1 MKKAKKTVRKVGS
14 SVLIGVYM
22 IMLIICAY
30 LNSYNIKLD
39 TSMVINIVMF
49 IIVAIIFGWAIKKSF
64 NPTYKIQQDL
74 EWETKNINN
83 TYETENCLLFEFYN
97 KKDTS
102 IFDQK
107 DLKKAYESYKKEM
120 QYLESQGT
128 NGTKCDIEDYINRD
142 LIDDIAKKNLIN
154 LVPGAMTGM
163 GILGTFI
170 GLSFGLQ
177 NFNTGTSE
185 EIAASIAPLM
195 DGIKVA
201 FHTSVYGMVFSLF
214 FNLIYKT
221 RFEGVYNAVDDFIDT
236 YHKYVS
242 PDSDNDNISKIIAG
256 QQQQTQSILNPIIIN
271 FQKLNDNIETMC
283 SVQQEQVIPRMDALN
298 NSFEMFAKL
307 VGDNQ
312 MKGMEGL
319 IDKFTTQ
326 TNAVMTESFQ
336 NLKESISQTCDMQ
349 EKNSEHMQEIL
360 TRVQGMT
367 LNIQQINELSQKT
380 VADMSGYVE
389 KVENLQDVITEN
401 CKQFDERIENNTAFE
416 DKIKSYVDTVEE
428 YQKQCGQSTEQCAAE
443 LKHQI
448 EIFEEIEKK
457 IIEDVKMEMEAV
469 MTNASKCNKQ
479 IADASTQQ
487 ISSLEEGFR
496 NLDVKIA
503 EAADNVTGY
512 IKNLIQ
518 GLGDASQGANYQL
531 RAEIMKTLTEF
542 NEEFTKNISD
552 MTVELNRTVKE
563 IGGASAELGTMGKEF
578 NGQLKKN
585 LTDSLEAF
593 DKELANICEHLSGTL
608 LNIQS
613 TIGRVPGITGEAFK
627 GMEKAISEVE
637 VQMMDL
643 VNQVSIVT
651 STVQNQ
657 TFEKDESLSLE

>member
-1 MKKAKKTVRKVGS
+1 
-14 SVLIGVYM
+14 
-22 IMLIICAY
+22 
-30 LNSYNIKLD
+30 
-39 TSMVINIVMF
+39 
-49 IIVAIIFGWAIKKSF
+49 
-64 NPTYKIQQDL
+64 
-74 EWETKNINN
+74 
-83 TYETENCLLFEFYN
+83 
-97 KKDTS
+97 
-102 IFDQK
+102 
-107 DLKKAYESYKKEM
+107 M

-201 FHTSVYGMVFSLF
+201 FHTSIYGMVFSLF

-221 RFEGVYNAVDDFIDT
+221 RFEGVYNAVDDFIDA

-469 MTNASKCNKQ
+469 MTNASECNKQ

-518 GLGDASQGANYQL
+518 GLGDASQGANDQL
-531 RAEIMKTLTEF
+531 RTEIMKTLTEF

-552 MTVELNRTVKE
+552 MTVELNSTVKE

>member
-1 MKKAKKTVRKVGS
+1 
-14 SVLIGVYM
+14 
-22 IMLIICAY
+22 
-30 LNSYNIKLD
+30 
-39 TSMVINIVMF
+39 
-49 IIVAIIFGWAIKKSF
+49 
-64 NPTYKIQQDL
+64 
-74 EWETKNINN
+74 
-83 TYETENCLLFEFYN
+83 
-97 KKDTS
+97 
-102 IFDQK
+102 
-107 DLKKAYESYKKEM
+107 M

-201 FHTSVYGMVFSLF
+201 FHTSIYGMVFSLF
-214 FNLIYKT
+214 FNLIYKA
-221 RFEGVYNAVDDFIDT
+221 RFEGVYNAVDDFIDA

-298 NSFEMFAKL
+298 NNFEMFAKL

-380 VADMSGYVE
+380 VTDMSSYVE

-443 LKHQI
+443 LKRQL

-469 MTNASKCNKQ
+469 TTNASECNRR
-479 IADASTQQ
+479 IADASIQQ

-503 EAADNVTGY
+503 EIADNMTGY
-512 IKNLIQ
+512 IKNLIE
-518 GLGDASQGANYQL
+518 GLGDASQGANDQL

-552 MTVELNRTVKE
+552 MTVELSNTVKE

-578 NGQLKKN
+578 NGHLKKN

-627 GMEKAISEVE
+627 GMEKAINEVE

-643 VNQVSIVT
+643 VNQVSIVN

-657 TFEKDESLSLE
+657 ISEKDESLSLE

>member
-1 MKKAKKTVRKVGS
+1 M
-14 SVLIGVYM
+14 
-22 IMLIICAY
+22 
-30 LNSYNIKLD
+30 
-39 TSMVINIVMF
+39 
-49 IIVAIIFGWAIKKSF
+49 
-64 NPTYKIQQDL
+64 
-74 EWETKNINN
+74 
-83 TYETENCLLFEFYN
+83 
-97 KKDTS
+97 
-102 IFDQK
+102 
-107 DLKKAYESYKKEM
+107 YESYKKEM

-201 FHTSVYGMVFSLF
+201 FHTSIYGMVFSLF

-349 EKNSEHMQEIL
+349 EK
-360 TRVQGMT
+360 T
-367 LNIQQINELSQKT
+367 
-380 VADMSGYVE
+380 
-389 KVENLQDVITEN
+389 
-401 CKQFDERIENNTAFE
+401 
-416 DKIKSYVDTVEE
+416 
-428 YQKQCGQSTEQCAAE
+428 
-443 LKHQI
+443 
-448 EIFEEIEKK
+448 
-457 IIEDVKMEMEAV
+457 
-469 MTNASKCNKQ
+469 
-479 IADASTQQ
+479 
-487 ISSLEEGFR
+487 
-496 NLDVKIA
+496 
-503 EAADNVTGY
+503 
-512 IKNLIQ
+512 
-518 GLGDASQGANYQL
+518 
-531 RAEIMKTLTEF
+531 
-542 NEEFTKNISD
+542 
-552 MTVELNRTVKE
+552 
-563 IGGASAELGTMGKEF
+563 
-578 NGQLKKN
+578 
-585 LTDSLEAF
+585 
-593 DKELANICEHLSGTL
+593 ANIC
-608 LNIQS
+608 
-613 TIGRVPGITGEAFK
+613 RKF
-627 GMEKAISEVE
+627 
-637 VQMMDL
+637 
-643 VNQVSIVT
+643 
-651 STVQNQ
+651 
-657 TFEKDESLSLE
+657 

>member
-1 MKKAKKTVRKVGS
+1 
-14 SVLIGVYM
+14 
-22 IMLIICAY
+22 
-30 LNSYNIKLD
+30 
-39 TSMVINIVMF
+39 
-49 IIVAIIFGWAIKKSF
+49 
-64 NPTYKIQQDL
+64 
-74 EWETKNINN
+74 
-83 TYETENCLLFEFYN
+83 
-97 KKDTS
+97 
-102 IFDQK
+102 
-107 DLKKAYESYKKEM
+107 
-120 QYLESQGT
+120 
-128 NGTKCDIEDYINRD
+128 
-142 LIDDIAKKNLIN
+142 
-154 LVPGAMTGM
+154 M

-201 FHTSVYGMVFSLF
+201 FHTSIYGMVFSLF

-221 RFEGVYNAVDDFIDT
+221 RFEGVYNAVDDFIDA

-271 FQKLNDNIETMC
+271 FQKLNDNIEVMC

-298 NSFEMFAKL
+298 NSFEMFAKM

-469 MTNASKCNKQ
+469 MTNASECNRQ
-479 IADASTQQ
+479 IADASIQQ

-518 GLGDASQGANYQL
+518 GLGDASQGANDQL
-531 RAEIMKTLTEF
+531 RTEIMKTLTEF

-552 MTVELNRTVKE
+552 MTVELNSTVKE

-643 VNQVSIVT
+643 INQVSIVT

>member
-1 MKKAKKTVRKVGS
+1 
-14 SVLIGVYM
+14 
-22 IMLIICAY
+22 
-30 LNSYNIKLD
+30 
-39 TSMVINIVMF
+39 
-49 IIVAIIFGWAIKKSF
+49 
-64 NPTYKIQQDL
+64 
-74 EWETKNINN
+74 
-83 TYETENCLLFEFYN
+83 
-97 KKDTS
+97 
-102 IFDQK
+102 
-107 DLKKAYESYKKEM
+107 
-120 QYLESQGT
+120 
-128 NGTKCDIEDYINRD
+128 
-142 LIDDIAKKNLIN
+142 
-154 LVPGAMTGM
+154 
-163 GILGTFI
+163 
-170 GLSFGLQ
+170 
-177 NFNTGTSE
+177 
-185 EIAASIAPLM
+185 
-195 DGIKVA
+195 
-201 FHTSVYGMVFSLF
+201 
-214 FNLIYKT
+214 
-221 RFEGVYNAVDDFIDT
+221 
-236 YHKYVS
+236 
-242 PDSDNDNISKIIAG
+242 
-256 QQQQTQSILNPIIIN
+256 
-271 FQKLNDNIETMC
+271 
-283 SVQQEQVIPRMDALN
+283 
-298 NSFEMFAKL
+298 
-307 VGDNQ
+307 
-312 MKGMEGL
+312 MEGL

-389 KVENLQDVITEN
+389 KVENLQDVITKN

-469 MTNASKCNKQ
+469 MTNASECNKQ

-518 GLGDASQGANYQL
+518 GLGDASQGANDQL
-531 RAEIMKTLTEF
+531 RTEIMKTLTEF

-552 MTVELNRTVKE
+552 MTVELNSTVKE